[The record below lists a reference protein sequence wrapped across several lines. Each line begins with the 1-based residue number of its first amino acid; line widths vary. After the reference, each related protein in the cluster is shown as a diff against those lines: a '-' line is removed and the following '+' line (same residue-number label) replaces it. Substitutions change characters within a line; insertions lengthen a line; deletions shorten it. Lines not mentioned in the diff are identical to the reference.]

1 MAVTRNIEDFEV
13 ADVYGSGWSKE
24 VSITLVDP
32 VSLEAANVNLT
43 ISEAKQFAKE
53 IKAVIKELE
62 GK

>member
-13 ADVYGSGWSKE
+13 AEVYGSGWSNE
-24 VSITLVDP
+24 VSITVTDL
-32 VSLEAANVNLT
+32 VSLEVANVNLT

-53 IKAVIKELE
+53 LKAAIKELE